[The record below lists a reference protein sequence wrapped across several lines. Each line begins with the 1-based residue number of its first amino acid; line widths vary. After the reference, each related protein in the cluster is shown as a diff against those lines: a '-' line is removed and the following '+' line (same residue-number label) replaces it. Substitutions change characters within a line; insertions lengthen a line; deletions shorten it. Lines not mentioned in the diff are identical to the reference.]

1 MNNKSPDSFNSVSG
15 QNKLFAFGFIQDVPV
30 PYYDF
35 ASSLSKPAAYFRNDA
50 LYEKLKRLNA
60 LGNYWQIVSA
70 ALEERLQQRDIFIA
84 NVPFHVIEDKQH
96 SHKLTLAESRL
107 IMLPVFKYVHFTKG
121 SSEIYVPRELE
132 FSYQE
137 LLPKELI

>member
-1 MNNKSPDSFNSVSG
+1 MNNENPGRFNAVSG
-15 QNKLFAFGFIQDVPV
+15 QNKLFTFGFIEDVPV

-35 ASSLSKPAAYFRNDA
+35 ARSLSKPAAYFRNDA
-50 LYEKLKRLNA
+50 LYEKFKRLNA

-70 ALEERLQQRDIFIA
+70 ALEKRLEQRDIFIA
-84 NVPFHVIEDKQH
+84 NVPFQVIEDKKF

-107 IMLPVFKYVHFTKG
+107 ILLPSFKYVHFTKAA
-121 SSEIYVPRELE
+121 SEIYVPGELE

>member
-1 MNNKSPDSFNSVSG
+1 MNNK
-15 QNKLFAFGFIQDVPV
+15 LFVFGFIQDTPV
-30 PYYDF
+30 PYYHF
-35 ASSLSKPAAYFRNDA
+35 AESLSKPAAYFRNDA
-50 LYEKLKRLNA
+50 LYEKFKRLNA

-70 ALEERLQQRDIFIA
+70 ALEQRLDQRDVFIA
-84 NVPFHVIEDKQH
+84 NVPFIVIEDKRYSQ
-96 SHKLTLAESRL
+96 KLTLAESRL
-107 IMLPVFKYVHFTKG
+107 IMLPSFKYVHFTKG

>member
-1 MNNKSPDSFNSVSG
+1 MNDHHLQSFDSVSG
-15 QNKLFAFGFIQDVPV
+15 QNKLFAFGFIQDAPV

-35 ASSLSKPAAYFRNDA
+35 AKSLSKPAAYFRNDE
-50 LYEKLKRLNA
+50 LYEKFKRLNA

-70 ALEERLQQRDIFIA
+70 VLEERLDQRDIFIA
-84 NVPFHVIEDKQH
+84 NVPFNLIEDKKH

-107 IMLPVFKYVHFTKG
+107 IMLPGFKYVHFTKG
-121 SSEIYVPRELE
+121 SSEIHVPRELE